1 MYLTGKV
8 ALITGGGRG
17 IGRAV
22 ALAYAQVG
30 ARLVVTARSQDQLEE
45 TAAEVRRFGTEAL
58 ALPCDVSDLGQVLR
72 LVRETL
78 RVWERID
85 ILVNNAGVSTRPVPL
100 AEVTVEEWDRTMA
113 INLRG
118 PLICSQSVIPLM
130 RRQGGGSIINVSSP
144 TGQGAAPFLGP
155 YAVSKWGLEGFTR
168 TLAAE
173 LAPFRIRANA
183 IRPGLIATEMTGHSG
198 LPPESVLA
206 PFLFFAADASS
217 AITGRSVDAHN
228 WQSQL

>member
-45 TAAEVRRFGTEAL
+45 TAAEVRRFGAEAL
-58 ALPCDVSDLGQVLR
+58 ALPCEVSDLGQVLR
-72 LVRETL
+72 LVGEAL

-118 PLICSQSVIPLM
+118 PLLCSQAVIPPM
-130 RRQGGGSIINVSSP
+130 HRQGGSIINVSS
-144 TGQGAAPFLGP
+144 
-155 YAVSKWGLEGFTR
+155 
-168 TLAAE
+168 
-173 LAPFRIRANA
+173 
-183 IRPGLIATEMTGHSG
+183 
-198 LPPESVLA
+198 
-206 PFLFFAADASS
+206 
-217 AITGRSVDAHN
+217 
-228 WQSQL
+228 